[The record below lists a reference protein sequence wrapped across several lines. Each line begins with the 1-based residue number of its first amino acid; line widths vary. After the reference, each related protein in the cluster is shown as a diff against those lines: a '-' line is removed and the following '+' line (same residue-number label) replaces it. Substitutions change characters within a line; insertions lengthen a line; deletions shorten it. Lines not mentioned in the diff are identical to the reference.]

1 MAMKSI
7 IRCDMRGFSAM
18 WLARDKELV
27 YQPGH
32 FRPATDTSRSQWV
45 SLKIITANWSQS
57 RELQNPRLLERHSG
71 CLTTLP
77 TMALT
82 ESTNLVYP
90 NYLDLQLIRSSLI
103 ILSKGEL
110 ETEEML

>member
-1 MAMKSI
+1 
-7 IRCDMRGFSAM
+7 MRGFSAM

-45 SLKIITANWSQS
+45 SLKIITANWSQTRDFS
-57 RELQNPRLLERHSG
+57 KGILGEIFPRNILFS

>member
-1 MAMKSI
+1 
-7 IRCDMRGFSAM
+7 
-18 WLARDKELV
+18 
-27 YQPGH
+27 
-32 FRPATDTSRSQWV
+32 
-45 SLKIITANWSQS
+45 
-57 RELQNPRLLERHSG
+57 
-71 CLTTLP
+71 
-77 TMALT
+77 MALT